1 MIKQIMILSAL
12 IWISAC
18 ASTNNIRTPLP
29 LPEPLVV
36 PRVTVVEYRCVSD
49 DVAQKIITRDL
60 LFKERITTLENIIK
74 TTWSE

>member
-1 MIKQIMILSAL
+1 MILSAL

-29 LPEPLVV
+29 LPAPLIV
-36 PRVTVVEYRCVSD
+36 PRVTVGDYQCVTD
-49 DVAQKIITRDL
+49 LVARKLVQRDL

-74 TTWSE
+74 ITWSE